1 MQPEQPASVLPLSSP
16 RIAVVVPCYRVG
28 GKVLDVLARI
38 GHECQ
43 RIYVVDDACPD
54 GTGDLVARNCTDSR
68 VVVLRNE
75 VNLGVGGATIT
86 GYQRALADGADII
99 VKLDGDGQMDPALIP
114 RLVSPIVRGDA
125 DYTKGNRF
133 FDLRGLQKMPTIRLL
148 GNATLSFLSK
158 ISSGYWNLF
167 DPTNGFTAIHA
178 RVWGAIRAER
188 VARRWFFESDMLYHL
203 GILRAVVQ
211 DVPMPARYADER
223 SGLREH
229 SVVAEF
235 AWKHLRNGFKR
246 LFYSYFLRDFSLA
259 SVQLLLGSV
268 LLAAGTW
275 IGCEYWRESSH
286 TGRLASSGTVMLAA
300 LPIIIGFQLLLAFLS
315 FDMQNT
321 PTSPIHRRL

>member
-1 MQPEQPASVLPLSSP
+1 MQPEQPASVLP
-16 RIAVVVPCYRVG
+16 IARLHIAIVVPCHRVG

-38 GHECQ
+38 GEEC
-43 RIYVVDDACPD
+43 RTIYVVDDACPD
-54 GTGDLVARNCTDSR
+54 GTGDLVERRCTDPR

-114 RLVSPIVRGDA
+114 RLVAPIARGDA

-148 GNATLSFLSK
+148 GNASLSFLCK

-178 RVWGAIRAER
+178 RVWGAIRAGR

-211 DVPMPARYADER
+211 DVPMPAHYADER
-223 SGLREH
+223 SGIREH

-275 IGCEYWRESSH
+275 IGCDYWRESSH

-300 LPIIIGFQLLLAFLS
+300 LPIILGFQLLLAFLS